1 MQQQTKL
8 RPASKGKGYKL
19 AALAGVIALLLTL
32 VSPAAHISAQAAK
45 TTLDLSKGSI
55 KIGNGTVTGK
65 TTAGAAAAYN
75 QNGYVITSSS
85 SAETANTIT
94 ISGGTNVIELKN
106 VKISTGYNGVAP
118 ISIEN
123 TGTIVDL
130 QLIGT
135 SIVTSGNPKK
145 AAFGVAE
152 GTELTIGTVDGSDN
166 HTLIANGYG
175 GYAAAIGGNEGTA
188 SGVITID
195 EGTVIAKFARS
206 GNYGAAIGGGQGGA
220 GGTIVINGGAV
231 TAESYGGYAAAI
243 GGGNSTAGY
252 SGKATEVTINGGT
265 VTTKIPNAAPYDSIG
280 YGKVGSG
287 YTSAVQASTSV
298 VINGGSI
305 VNRNDSSNITALL
318 YKRQPVND
326 DGQPLYAAGIKLE
339 DAPANG
345 TAVDVAYEGGNVR
358 TNTLNGGY
366 VYLFLL
372 AGAHDVAIT
381 RADTGATY
389 YGTVTAAEGAASGS
403 YIAATAS
410 RTIKSIPVLAV
421 QNADIEDTDLNE
433 GKASVLSVSNYNE
446 VVNTGG
452 YALQAGTDYVVQWY
466 KGATLVSGDSEDGS
480 KLTVTPQTGDVYKA
494 KFVAISGGK
503 VIGSSSFS
511 AAKTSLGAKD
521 GGISVPSVPA
531 KLSVTSE
538 AEFTKQ
544 PDPTAGAITYT
555 VRLTS
560 DDGLDTPIEGATVR
574 FYEDGSKNF
583 YTRVTGTGEKA
594 GSISFT
600 FSALLP
606 GEHSIRIAYEGG
618 KANGISYQGA
628 SYSKSFAVVKPDKP
642 SGFTTIAAK
651 TGTKNGKIFGADESQ
666 EYIKWIPQIGNNQ
679 QIYPVTGNVIDN
691 LEPSLYSIRY
701 KASYDGDVY
710 TLASDYRYLVWVQTA
725 QWTVTPVASDS
736 VVWETGAVDVIAG
749 GSAQFYVHAQE
760 GYTIQAGDIQVKYAN
775 YSYDSQTGLLSLDTI
790 TSDIRIAINATRI
803 E

>member
-1 MQQQTKL
+1 MQQITKR
-8 RPASKGKGYKL
+8 RPVLQGKGFKL
-19 AALAGVIALLLTL
+19 AALASVLALLLTL
-32 VSPAAHISAQAAK
+32 VSPAGYTSAQALK
-45 TTLDLSKGSI
+45 TTLDLAKGSI

-65 TTAGAAAAYN
+65 TATGAAAVYN
-75 QNGYVITSSS
+75 GNGYIITSSTS
-85 SAETANTIT
+85 SETANTIT
-94 ISGGTNVIELKN
+94 ISGGSTEIELKN
-106 VKISTGYNGVAP
+106 VKISTGYSSASP

-123 TGTIVDL
+123 AGTIVDL
-130 QLIGT
+130 KLNGT
-135 SIVTSGNPKK
+135 SVLTSGNPKK

-166 HTLIANGYG
+166 HTLTANGYG
-175 GYAAAIGGNEGTA
+175 GYAAAIGGNEAAA
-188 SGVITID
+188 SGAIVID
-195 EGTVIAKFARS
+195 EGTIIAKFARS

-220 GGTIVINGGAV
+220 GGSIVINGGTV

-243 GGGNSTAGY
+243 GGGNSAAGY

-280 YGKVGSG
+280 YGKVASG
-287 YTSAVQASTSV
+287 YTASVQASTSV
-298 VINGGSI
+298 VVNGGSI
-305 VNRNDSSNITALL
+305 INRNDSSNITTLL
-318 YKRQPVND
+318 YKRQPVNA

-345 TAVDVAYEGGNVR
+345 TAVDVEYEGGSIR

-366 VYLFLL
+366 VYLFLP
-372 AGAHDVAIT
+372 AGSNDVAIT
-381 RADTGATY
+381 RADTGAAY
-389 YGTVTAAEGAASGS
+389 YGTVTVAEGAANSAF
-403 YIAATAS
+403 IAAIAS
-410 RTIKSIPVLAV
+410 RTIKSVPVLAV
-421 QNADIEDTDLNE
+421 QNADIEDSDLNE
-433 GKASVLSVSNYNE
+433 GKPSVLAVSNYNE
-446 VVNTGG
+446 VVNAGG

-466 KGATLVSGDSEDGS
+466 KGSTLISGNSEDSS
-480 KLTVTPQTGDVYKA
+480 KLTVTPLTGDVYKA
-494 KFVAISGGK
+494 KFVAVSGGK
-503 VIGSSSFS
+503 VVGSSSFS
-511 AAKTSLGAKD
+511 AVKTSLGPKA
-521 GGISVPSVPA
+521 GGIPVPGVPA

-555 VRLTS
+555 VKLTS

-574 FYEDGSKNF
+574 FYQDGSRNF
-583 YTRVTGTGEKA
+583 YTRVTGTGDKA
-594 GSISFT
+594 GLISFT

-618 KANGISYQGA
+618 KANGISYEGA
-628 SYSKSFAVVKPDKP
+628 SYSKSFTVVKPDKP

-725 QWTVTPVASDS
+725 QWTVTPVTSDS

-749 GSAQFYVHAQE
+749 GSAQFYVHARE

-790 TSDIRIAINATRI
+790 TSDIRIAINATPI